1 MDTMRLLICFLM
13 LFGSLETTLAQE
25 ITGKVIDENGKPL
38 SFANV
43 VLLSLPDSSFVLGS
57 TTDEQGNFQ
66 IKVETY
72 SNKLVQVSYLGYET
86 LYKKCST
93 FDLGELTLLP
103 SALLIN
109 ETVIT
114 ASRTVHRLKNGNL
127 LTDVANSPLSKEH
140 SSMDILKKIPGMT
153 IVQGNMEVFGVG
165 SPIVYVNNKKVSNK
179 EEIAM
184 LDPKNIKE
192 VELITNPGAKYD
204 AEGKAVLKITT
215 LNREDGW
222 SARLALSAIQSRR
235 FSDSESVNLIYKKK
249 GITLSTFYSFDD
261 YRGRTKQEFENE
273 LSREAE
279 VWQYAN
285 SLTTDNSTKQH
296 NYQASIDYSINENN
310 ALGVQYTGLQSSAKS
325 DAGGKQNVCMG
336 QEGLMNIVSESKYDV
351 SAAMNHVNL
360 FYTGQFGKRFS
371 VELNADYVNND
382 NNQKQNVYEKNG
394 KEEGHV
400 NISTDTQSELYAA
413 KLELEYATENAGS
426 VTLGGE
432 LSRVKVDGGLRNP
445 DEAVGDTKFNNRENK
460 QAGYFMYDIALGKFA
475 VNAGVRYETVRSG
488 MNDLL
493 DAQNNIHRTYHDW
506 FPNVSLSAELGQT
519 KSSVSYSVRTTRPAF
534 SRLNSNVYYDNQF
547 SLQLGNPQLMSQQ
560 SHNVQAMFSYKF
572 LNLRLTYSY
581 IKDYIGSVLSSDEAV
596 IINSWMNYKRMQMFR
611 ANLNM
616 THTFGIWNTTLSGG
630 VALPSFK
637 IDYMGEKYDNNTPQC
652 YVQSN
657 NYLTLPQGYIIMLD
671 YLFNNGGSIGI
682 YKYKPY
688 HSLNIGIQKS
698 FFKEKLDVSLNANDL
713 FRTMIYKYDSRIG
726 NIRFYQRED
735 QDERYFSVS
744 LIYRFNKLKVK
755 YRGEGA
761 ANEEIKRL

>member
-1 MDTMRLLICFLM
+1 MRLLICFLM
-13 LFGSLETTLAQE
+13 FFGSLETTLAQE
-25 ITGKVIDENGKPL
+25 ITGKVIDESGKPL

-66 IKVETY
+66 VKAETY

-86 LYKKCST
+86 LYEKCST

-103 SALLIN
+103 SALSID

-127 LTDVANSPLSKEH
+127 LTDVANSPLNKEH
-140 SSMDILKKIPGMT
+140 SSMDMLKKIPGMT
-153 IVQGNMEVFGVG
+153 IVQGNLEVFGAG
-165 SPIVYVNNKKVSNK
+165 SPVVYINNKKVNNK

-222 SARLALSAIQSRR
+222 SARLALSAVQSRR
-235 FSDSESVNLIYKKK
+235 FSDSESVHLVYKKK
-249 GITLSTFYSFDD
+249 GITLSTFYSFND
-261 YRGRTKQEFENE
+261 YRGRSKQEFENE
-273 LSREAE
+273 LIREAE

-285 SLTTDNSTKQH
+285 SLTTGNSTQQH
-296 NYQASIDYSINENN
+296 NYQASLDYSINENH
-310 ALGVQYTGLQSSAKS
+310 ALGMQYTGLQSSAKS
-325 DAGGKQNVCMG
+325 DAGGMQNVHMG
-336 QEGLMNIVSESKYDV
+336 QEGLMDIVSESKYNI
-351 SAAMNHVNL
+351 SEAMNHVNL

-382 NNQKQNVYEKNG
+382 NYQKQNVYEKND

-400 NISTDTQSELYAA
+400 NISTDTQSELYAG
-413 KLELEYATENAGS
+413 KLELDYVTENAGS
-426 VTLGGE
+426 FTLGGE
-432 LSRVKVDGGLRNP
+432 LSRVKVDGGLQNP

-475 VNAGVRYETVRSG
+475 MNAGVRYETVCSE

-493 DAQNNIHRTYHDW
+493 DVQNNIYRTYHDW
-506 FPNVSLSAELGQT
+506 FPNVSLSADLGQIKT
-519 KSSVSYSVRTTRPAF
+519 SVSYSVRTTRPAF

-560 SHNVQAMFSYKF
+560 SHNVQAMFNYKF
-572 LNLRLTYSY
+572 LNLRLTYGY

-596 IINSWMNYKRMQMFR
+596 IINSWMNYNRMQMFR
-611 ANLNM
+611 ANFNM

-630 VALPSFK
+630 VAFPSFK

-652 YVQSN
+652 YVQTN
-657 NYLTLPQGYIIMLD
+657 NYLTLPKGYIIMLD

-688 HSLNIGIQKS
+688 HSLNIGMQKS

-735 QDERYFSVS
+735 QDERAFSVS
-744 LIYRFNKLKVK
+744 LIYRFNKLKAK